1 MTYTIIMVAT
11 IIFNIFCGI
20 FRARQSNLRWK
31 LFFIHIPIPFIAW
44 VRISCD
50 VSWKFIPVLVVV
62 ALGSQVIGG
71 KLPTQKE

>member
-20 FRARQSNLRWK
+20 FRARQSKLRWK
-31 LFFIHIPIPFIAW
+31 LFYIHIPIPFIAW
-44 VRISCD
+44 VRISLD
-50 VSWKFIPVLVVV
+50 ISWKFIPVLVIV

-71 KLPTQKE
+71 KLPTLKE